1 MGAVIN
7 EALTISTGQ
16 THMKHYLEPL
26 MKLVLEAEINLS
38 QMITHRL
45 APAAMS
51 CSRIT
56 MTAA

>member
-1 MGAVIN
+1 
-7 EALTISTGQ
+7 
-16 THMKHYLEPL
+16 MKHYLEPL